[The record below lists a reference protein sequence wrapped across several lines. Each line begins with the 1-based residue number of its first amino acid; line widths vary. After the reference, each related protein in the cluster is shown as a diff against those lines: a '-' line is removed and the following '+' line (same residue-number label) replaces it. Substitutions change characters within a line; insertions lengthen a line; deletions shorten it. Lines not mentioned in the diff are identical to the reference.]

1 LLPIGS
7 IVKPSTKR
15 IIIQPLISGF
25 KYELANFSG
34 TGVQTLSFVQ
44 RLPEKKLILTKDA
57 KNEFRKMET
66 VQDGTTN
73 EEVLAMLLQRLIHL
87 NHLLPCSE
95 NFLAAHHIELALTI
109 LTNRTADR
117 VKRGVEGT
125 AQK

>member
-1 LLPIGS
+1 MNPI
-7 IVKPSTKR
+7 VP
-15 IIIQPLISGF
+15 GF

-34 TGVQTLSFVQ
+34 TGVQTISFVQ

-57 KNEFRKMET
+57 KNEFRRMET
-66 VQDGTTN
+66 VNDGTTN

-87 NHLLPCSE
+87 QHLLPCTE
-95 NFLAAHHIELALTI
+95 NFLACHHIELALTV

-117 VKRGVEGT
+117 VKRNVEGT